1 MVFLTKV
8 LEIPGQY
15 WYTII
20 NLFLDVMDL
29 AHTPYKHKHFPLWI
43 ASVGAAGALLQLWY
57 FFTGIDSKGLFVK
70 GHPAAVSSLLLLAAV
85 MLGLFLWT
93 RSVARTPSVKKLLP
107 ASALSLIGSLIG
119 GAGILATA
127 VFELTK
133 RIDLV
138 ALVCLLV
145 GIGAAGCVVYGG
157 ICRLQGKLP
166 DFKTRPVIVVYCILH
181 LVSQYRIWSSQPQ
194 LALYFFPVLAS
205 VLLMVAVYQRSAL
218 EAGEKNAAAYG
229 FFTGCAIVL
238 CLLSTPTESGMFY
251 MTMALWLLLDMANMA
266 AIPKKAKHAPMQL
279 PVPVRRCMETLE
291 NAGFQCYAVGGCVRD
306 SLLGKTPQDYD
317 LCTDALPEEIAELFA
332 EYDLVRNGEKHGTI
346 GVIIDHV
353 LYEITTFRTEG
364 GYTDNRHPDWVAFVR
379 DIEDDLARR
388 DFTVNAMAYNPKEG
402 YVDPWGGQKDL
413 QDRVIR
419 AVGDPD
425 TRFTEDPLRILRG
438 LRFAVRFGF
447 WIQEPTRQ
455 AMLRQAPL
463 MDNLARERVFDELCK
478 LIVNIS
484 TQELL
489 DYGSL
494 LAQVIPELGACIGF
508 AQHSPHHRFDVFTH
522 IAHVAGNIPRQLP
535 LRWAALLHDIG
546 KPVCFTQDET
556 GRGHFYNHAK
566 VGAELADTV
575 LLRLKAP
582 TALREEVVWLVQNHM
597 IPFELDVKQLRRRMG
612 RFGIE
617 RCDRLLALQRADF
630 CNKGT
635 DGNADYFDEIR
646 RLMDEIRQEDCCLTL
661 RDLAIGGND
670 LLALGFPPGPEI
682 GKALS
687 TLLGCVQDDI
697 LPNTANALKEAA
709 TKMLQEGSS

>member
-8 LEIPGQY
+8 LEIPARY

-29 AHTPYKHKHFPLWI
+29 AHTPYKHKGFPLWV
-43 ASVGAAGALLQLWY
+43 AGAGAVGALLQTWY
-57 FFTGIDSKGLFVK
+57 FFTGIDGKDLFLK
-70 GHPAAVSSLLLLAAV
+70 NHPAVVLSYLLLAAA
-85 MLGLFLWT
+85 MLGLFLWA
-93 RSVARTPSVKKLLP
+93 RSVSRTPSVKKLLP
-107 ASALSLIGSLIG
+107 ASPLSFFGSLIG

-133 RIDLV
+133 GADLV

-145 GIGAAGCVVYGG
+145 GVGAAGCVVYGG
-157 ICRLQGKLP
+157 ICRLQGALP
-166 DFKTRPVIVVYCILH
+166 LFKTRSVTVVYCILH
-181 LVSQYRIWSSQPQ
+181 LVSQYRVWSAQPQ
-194 LALYFFPVLAS
+194 MALYFFPVLAS
-205 VLLMVAVYQRSAL
+205 VLLMAAVYQRAAL
-218 EAGEKNAAAYG
+218 EAGEKNAGAYG
-229 FFTGCAIVL
+229 FFTGSAIVL
-238 CLLSTPTESGMFY
+238 CLFSLPTEGGVFY
-251 MTMALWLLLDMANMA
+251 LAMALWLLLDMAA
-266 AIPKKAKHAPMQL
+266 VSVIPHKAKHSPMHL
-279 PVPVRRCMETLE
+279 PDPVRRCMETLE

-306 SLLGKTPQDYD
+306 SLLGKAPQDYD
-317 LCTDALPEEIAELFA
+317 LCTDALPEKIAALFSDH
-332 EYDLVRNGEKHGTI
+332 ELVRNGEKHGTI
-346 GVIIDHV
+346 GVVMDHK

-364 GYTDNRHPDWVAFVR
+364 GYTDNRHPDWVKFVA

-413 QDRVIR
+413 QDGVIR

-438 LRFAVRFGF
+438 LRFAARLGF

-455 AMLRQAPL
+455 AMLRQAHL

-478 LIVNIS
+478 LIVHVS

-489 DYGSL
+489 DYAPL

-508 AQHSPHHRFDVFTH
+508 EQHSPHHRFDVFTH
-522 IAHVAGNIPRQLP
+522 IAHVTGNTPRQLT

-546 KPVCFTQDET
+546 KPVCFTRDET

-566 VGAELADTV
+566 VGAELADAV

-582 TALREEVVWLVQNHM
+582 TALREEVVWLVQSHM
-597 IPFELDVKQLRRRMG
+597 VPFEPDVKQLRRRMG
-612 RFGIE
+612 RFGIQK
-617 RCDRLLALQRADF
+617 CDRLLALQRADF

-635 DGNADYFDEIR
+635 GGNSDYFDEIR
-646 RLMDEIRQEDCCLTL
+646 RLMDEIQQEDCCLTL
-661 RDLAIGGND
+661 RDLALSGND
-670 LLALGFPPGPEI
+670 LLALGFAPGPQM
-682 GKALS
+682 GNVLN
-687 TLLGCVQDDI
+687 TLLGCVQDEI
-697 LPNTANALKEAA
+697 LPNTTEALKEAA
-709 TKMLQEGSS
+709 KKMLQEETL